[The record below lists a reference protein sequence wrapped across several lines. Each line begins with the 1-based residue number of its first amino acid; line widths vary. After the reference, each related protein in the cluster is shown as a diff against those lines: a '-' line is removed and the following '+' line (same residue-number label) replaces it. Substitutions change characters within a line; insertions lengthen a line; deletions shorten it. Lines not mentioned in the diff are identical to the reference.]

1 MDNDLIKMF
10 SELRGKGYT
19 TLEEA
24 SALELI
30 DLAIIFYRKYS
41 SRVCNYFIG
50 LREDLLDSD
59 NKEEKEFFDHLARLA
74 VLVLKKELERQF
86 QIISHGGH
94 KNG

>member
-50 LREDLLDSD
+50 LREDMLNSDS
-59 NKEEKEFFDHLARLA
+59 KEEKEFFDYLARLA
-74 VLVLKKELERQF
+74 MLVVRKELERQF
-86 QIISHGGH
+86 QIIRQGGQN
-94 KNG
+94 NG